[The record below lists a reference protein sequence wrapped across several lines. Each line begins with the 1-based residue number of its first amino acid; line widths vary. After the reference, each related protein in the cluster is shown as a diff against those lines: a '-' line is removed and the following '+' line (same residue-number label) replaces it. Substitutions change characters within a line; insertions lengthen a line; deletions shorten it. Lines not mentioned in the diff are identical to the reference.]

1 MNTITESTEKGL
13 SVVIA
18 TLGGAWLSKT
28 IDSLMSGS
36 VKPDEILICIPE
48 AYAVHAEPF
57 ASAIVKVVATEV
69 KGQVRQRA
77 YGFTQVKYGWV
88 LQLDDDILL
97 EHDTLS
103 NLIVQLEQLGRKN
116 VVSPVYYATGSRT
129 CIHSLATGY
138 RAFWKNLFDYII
150 CAAPWGRAKMGV
162 VTRIGI
168 NYGVDDRFCEGELK
182 ETDWVPGGCVLSFR
196 EDLIKNDFF
205 PFEGKAYCEDLYHS
219 LYRRKAGIRLWVAPR
234 IKVYIDQ
241 PEFEFSKNAVEKV
254 IAIRRYYLN
263 LIKGP
268 QWRLIFY
275 EIFCRLRSRFYSQQA
290 KA

>member
-1 MNTITESTEKGL
+1 MKENKEPAQNGL

-36 VKPDEILICIPE
+36 VTPDEILICIPD
-48 AYAVHAEPF
+48 AYAAHAAHL
-57 ASAIVKVVATEV
+57 ASAVVKVVPTEV

-77 YGFTQVKYGWV
+77 YGFTQVKYDWV

-97 EHDTLS
+97 EHDTLA
-103 NLIVQLEQLGRKN
+103 NLIAQLQQLGPKN
-116 VVSPVYYATGSRT
+116 VVSPVYYAIGSRT
-129 CIHSLATGY
+129 CIHTLATGY
-138 RAFWKNLFDYII
+138 RAFWKNLFDCVI
-150 CAAPWGRAKMGV
+150 CAAPWGKAKMGV

-168 NYGVDDRFCEGELK
+168 NYGVDDRFCENELK
-182 ETDWVPGGCVLSFR
+182 QTDWVPGGCVLSYR
-196 EDLIKNDFF
+196 EELIQTDFF

-219 LYRRKAGIRLWVAPR
+219 FYRRKAGVRLWVAPR

-241 PEFEFSKNAVEKV
+241 PEWEFSPNAVEKV
-254 IAIRRYYLN
+254 IRIRRYYLT

-268 QWRLIFY
+268 QWRLVFY